1 MPKELSKL
9 DHDELESISGGKI
22 YYMVKF
28 GESAEILD
36 ETGKTLSKFPDENK
50 AKEFFESKHKNDELK
65 LIKLSEYL
73 RLKGVQFPEVKHSP
87 TSPIRFRE
95 PLQKN

>member
-1 MPKELSKL
+1 MSKELLKL
-9 DHDELESISGGKI
+9 NHDELESISGGKI

-73 RLKGVQFPEVKHSP
+73 RLKGIKFPEVKH
-87 TSPIRFRE
+87 SPIRFRE

>member
-9 DHDELESISGGKI
+9 NHDELESISGGKI

-73 RLKGVQFPEVKHSP
+73 RLKGVKFPEVVNP
-87 TSPIRFRE
+87 PVRFRE

>member
-36 ETGKTLSKFPDENK
+36 ETGKTLYKFPDENK

-65 LIKLSEYL
+65 LIKFSEYL
-73 RLKGVQFPEVKHSP
+73 LKFPEVVNP
-87 TSPIRFRE
+87 PVRFRE